1 MPILVG
7 LYDIACHNESYVGY
21 RLDLIIFFPSTDVD
35 REVRG
40 RCRIGATHREISW
53 RATIAWCPHYAV
65 WACHLV
71 CEFMV
76 HLPRVIIFVPGV
88 IGINI
93 THHINIGVAIVLP
106 AEFCVAIHIVTAI
119 TTLCR
124 RFIDSERVR
133 LSVREDVQVIFLIPS
148 DGLYRI
154 SCAVK
159 ATFAH
164 FEIRTHIDFLITL
177 RAGDPIL

>member
-21 RLDLIIFFPSTDVD
+21 RLDLITRIPRANVD

-53 RATIAWCPHYAV
+53 HATIVWAPHYVV

-71 CEFMV
+71 YEFMV
-76 HLPRVIIFVPGV
+76 HRPRVIIFVPGV

-124 RFIDSERVR
+124 RFIDCHIVGI
-133 LSVREDVQVIFLIPS
+133 SV
-148 DGLYRI
+148 
-154 SCAVK
+154 
-159 ATFAH
+159 
-164 FEIRTHIDFLITL
+164 
-177 RAGDPIL
+177 